1 MNGPD
6 REKKTEAAVGMEPAM
21 DRALEAG
28 LRTGQSV
35 ARALRRVSD
44 LAPLPIRNGLAL
56 AQCHVEE
63 ALFAIEQ
70 AAGVEGS
77 VGECIGNC
85 GRFVEGYRA
94 VLASEMQD
102 GQRRGMLQD
111 GLEEA
116 EEALEGLSLL
126 VDGYLSF
133 TGGDT

>member
-1 MNGPD
+1 MNGQEK
-6 REKKTEAAVGMEPAM
+6 EKKSAEAAGLKSAM

-28 LRTGQSV
+28 LRTEQSV

-44 LAPLPIRNGLAL
+44 LTPLPVRNELAL
-56 AQCHVEE
+56 AQGHVEE

-77 VGECIGNC
+77 ASECIGNC
-85 GRFVEGYRA
+85 GRFVEGYRE
-94 VLASEMQD
+94 VLASRTRD
-102 GQRRGMLQD
+102 GQRNGMLQD
-111 GLEEA
+111 GLEDA
-116 EEALEGLSLL
+116 EEALEGLSSL